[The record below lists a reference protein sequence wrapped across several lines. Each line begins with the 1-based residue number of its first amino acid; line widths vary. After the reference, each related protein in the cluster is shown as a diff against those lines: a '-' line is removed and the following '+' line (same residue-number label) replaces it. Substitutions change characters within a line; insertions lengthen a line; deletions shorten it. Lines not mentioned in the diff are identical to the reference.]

1 MEKQARERDT
11 DVTMEC
17 IEPGS
22 VAPEDLLAHAERAAD
37 SGTAAHSASCPA
49 CAALVSSYR
58 AADRLLRARL
68 YRVDCPAPLTL
79 GELALDLLAPAEMF
93 AARRHLALCPHCT
106 ADYRALAASLAGDP
120 LRDLAPPPRL
130 PRRVIARLLPA
141 PGVGL
146 GGAYAGVRGGDAG
159 DAGDAATRT
168 YEAEGITFL
177 LSVEPDQGHAAG
189 RWSLLCLAL
198 DGSGELPDAGSPLRL
213 LRDGHVAA
221 ETALDEWGNAVF
233 GGLEAGLYDLE
244 AVLGERAISVPAI
257 SIGVAP

>member
-1 MEKQARERDT
+1 
-11 DVTMEC
+11 MEC

-37 SGTAAHSASCPA
+37 SGTAAHIASCPA

-106 ADYRALAASLAGDP
+106 SDYRALTASLAGDP
-120 LRDLAPPPRL
+120 LRDLAPPPGL
-130 PRRVIARLLPA
+130 LRRVVARLLPA

-146 GGAYAGVRGGDAG
+146 GGAYAGVRAGDGGDG
-159 DAGDAATRT
+159 GGGRDGATRT
-168 YEAEGITFL
+168 YEAEGVTL
-177 LSVEPDQGHAAG
+177 SLSVEPDQGHAAG
-189 RWSLLCLAL
+189 RWSLLCLVL

-221 ETALDEWGNAVF
+221 ETALDEWGNVVF